1 MPFLLT
7 IGQSTIPKNL
17 KNFKFCC
24 GSKYRLLLGNRNI
37 RSLAFELVI
46 PITKSTAIVNT
57 HPVTIPKKN
66 IKPFL
71 ISNIFNNI
79 QIYNIILNHK
89 TIVSEEITALIPSLY
104 T

>member
-37 RSLAFELVI
+37 RF
-46 PITKSTAIVNT
+46 
-57 HPVTIPKKN
+57 
-66 IKPFL
+66 
-71 ISNIFNNI
+71 
-79 QIYNIILNHK
+79 
-89 TIVSEEITALIPSLY
+89 VSI
-104 T
+104 

>member
-1 MPFLLT
+1 MVSYKGL
-7 IGQSTIPKNL
+7 N
-17 KNFKFCC
+17 
-24 GSKYRLLLGNRNI
+24 
-37 RSLAFELVI
+37 
-46 PITKSTAIVNT
+46 TKV
-57 HPVTIPKKN
+57 VTIPKKN